1 MLNSGS
7 SRCCVEPRA
16 EECDARWVPF
26 HNRGPGC
33 EQRGRI
39 KCIANPCHLGHHWS
53 APIPQATLMAASFTR
68 FTFRISTW
76 PTNVE
81 GNLLDTMSLML
92 FVHSV
97 CKSLSYRLYSF
108 LTSSPSAFFSPSP
121 SGPFCSSSNTLRRLS
136 IVSHKLL
143 LAPSKAV
150 VRPIPALCSICTS

>member
-1 MLNSGS
+1 MLDSGS
-7 SRCCVEPRA
+7 SLWCAELRG

-39 KCIANPCHLGHHWS
+39 KCIAYPCHLAHHWS
-53 APIPQATLMAASFTR
+53 APNSASDLDGC
-68 FTFRISTW
+68 ISHSEVSTW

-81 GNLLDTMSLML
+81 GNLFDTMSLIL
-92 FVHSV
+92 FVHCV
-97 CKSLSYRLYSF
+97 YKPWSYRLYSF

-143 LAPSKAV
+143 LAPSKVA